1 MKKLSL
7 AILIMLTACTE
18 KPETVETESMPIEL
32 TEHVETVQDQVK
44 ALADANGF
52 GNVSD
57 QVIEAIVKA
66 SKAYE
71 IDALQLTAIG
81 IIESGLGTNPRAKMR
96 KNDNGTF
103 DRGVFQINTVNW
115 PRCAEFHLDTIEGNA
130 FCAAKLLSQI
140 KINKPSD
147 LGKYHSKTCR
157 PDFCPKKTYFAK
169 ITKVLQVASDK

>member
-1 MKKLSL
+1 MKRLSL
-7 AILIMLTACTE
+7 AILIMLTACTQ
-18 KPETVETESMPIEL
+18 KPETVESESVPFEL
-32 TEHVETVQDQVK
+32 TESVQTVQDQVK
-44 ALADANGF
+44 ALALANGF
-52 GNVSD
+52 EATD
-57 QVIEAIVKA
+57 QVADAIAKA

-81 IIESGLGTNPRAKMR
+81 IIESGLGKNPKAKMR
-96 KNDNGTF
+96 KNSNGTH

-115 PRCAEFHLDTIEGNA
+115 PKCKEFQLDTVEGNA

-147 LGKYHSKTCR
+147 LGKYHSKTCL